1 MEYFIENEFGNY
13 ETNSLYLLYNSSM
26 SQYPQEVKINKI

>member
-1 MEYFIENEFGNY
+1 MEYFIENVFGNY
-13 ETNSLYLLYNSSM
+13 ETNSFYLLHNSSM